1 MGRQR
6 RGKAAPSPVLASR
19 YALRRAFD
27 PNRGL
32 RPPPSAA
39 PPLSQPEVRQIRRL
53 IERFVCFLEHRRV

>member
-39 PPLSQPEVRQIRRL
+39 PPLSPVDKDEGTKFDAVNGL
-53 IERFVCFLEHRRV
+53 DSEHQGH